1 MDMLWYVHTYLGV
14 LQGEF
19 QIEGIAR
26 IQAGSDQSMTNLEY
40 KLM

>member
-1 MDMLWYVHTYLGV
+1 MDTLWYVYNYLGV

-19 QIEGIAR
+19 QIEDIAR
-26 IQAGSDQSMTNLEY
+26 IQAGSDQSMTNFEY